1 MIKLIEIERIDIM
14 LQRILPA
21 GKDFIK
27 EIVSPEDIL
36 VDATCGNGHDTAFL
50 SRLAPDGHIYSFDVQ
65 AEAIDSARE
74 KYQADNIS
82 FVHDGHE
89 NISKYISTPV
99 KAGIFNLGYLPGGD
113 KSITT
118 VYDTTITAVDTL
130 FNLLTPGGRIIIVV
144 YHGHDSGKI
153 ERDAL
158 LENLSAWPQDKAQ
171 VLQYQYINQKNSA
184 PFLLV
189 IEKLK

>member
-1 MIKLIEIERIDIM
+1 M

-21 GKDFIK
+21 SKKFIE
-27 EIVSPEDIL
+27 EIVSREDIL

-50 SRLAPDGHIYSFDVQ
+50 SRLVPDGHVYSFDVQ
-65 AEAIDSARE
+65 TEAIDSARA
-74 KYQADNIS
+74 KYNSSNIS
-82 FVHDGHE
+82 FIHDGHE
-89 NISKYISTPV
+89 NISQYIDSPV

-118 VYDTTITAVDTL
+118 AYDTTIAAVTNL
-130 FNLLTPGGRIIIVV
+130 FDLLISGGRIVVVV

-158 LENLSAWPQDKAQ
+158 LDTLSAWPQDQAQ
-171 VLQYQYINQKNSA
+171 VLRYQYINQQNNA

>member
-1 MIKLIEIERIDIM
+1 M

-21 GKDFIK
+21 AKSFIE
-27 EIVSPEDIL
+27 EIVNPGDVT
-36 VDATCGNGHDTAFL
+36 VDATCGNGHDTLFL
-50 SRLAPDGHIYSFDVQ
+50 SDLVPDGHVYSFDIQ
-65 AEAIDSARE
+65 SEALNNARTTINN
-74 KYQADNIS
+74 DNVS
-82 FVHDGHE
+82 FINDGHE
-89 NISKYISTPV
+89 NISRYVKDPV

-118 VYDTTITAVDTL
+118 MYETTIAAINNL
-130 FNLLTPGGRIIIVV
+130 FTLLTIGGRIVIVV

-158 LENLSAWPQDKAQ
+158 LQSLASWPQDAAQ
-171 VLQYQYINQKNSA
+171 VLQYQYINQKNNA
-184 PFLLV
+184 PFLLI

>member
-1 MIKLIEIERIDIM
+1 M
-14 LQRILPA
+14 LERILPTA
-21 GKDFIK
+21 KTFIEEVVK
-27 EIVSPEDIL
+27 AEDIL
-36 VDATCGNGHDTAFL
+36 VDATCGNGHDSSFL
-50 SRLAPDGHIYSFDVQ
+50 ARLAPDGHVYSFDVQ
-65 AEAIDSARE
+65 ADAINSAKE
-74 KYQADNIS
+74 KYNKPNIS
-82 FVHDGHE
+82 FIHDGHE
-89 NISKYISTPV
+89 NISNYISSPV

-118 VYDTTITAVDTL
+118 AYDTTITAINDL
-130 FNLLTPGGRIIIVV
+130 FNLLTAGGRIVIVV
-144 YHGHDSGKI
+144 YHGHDSGKV

-158 LENLSAWPQDKAQ
+158 LETLSAWPQDKAQ

>member
-1 MIKLIEIERIDIM
+1 M
-14 LQRILPA
+14 LERILPTA
-21 GKDFIK
+21 KTFIK
-27 EIVSPEDIL
+27 EVVNAGDVL
-36 VDATCGNGHDTAFL
+36 VDATCGNGHDSSFL
-50 SRLAPDGHIYSFDVQ
+50 AQLVPEGHVYSFDVQ
-65 AEAIDSARE
+65 ADAIDSAKE
-74 KYQADNIS
+74 KYNKPNIS
-82 FVHDGHE
+82 FIHDGHE
-89 NISKYISTPV
+89 NIATYISTPV

-118 VYDTTITAVDTL
+118 VYDTTIAAINQL

-158 LENLSAWPQDKAQ
+158 LDMLSDWPQDIAQ
-171 VLQYQYINQKNSA
+171 VLQYQYINQKNNA